1 MKKTLLILSV
11 VMLGVNI
18 WLAVHFA
25 LSGDTMRCLWHDAL
39 AAAMGFSTYVFSK
52 I

>member
-1 MKKTLLILSV
+1 MRKTLVILSA

-18 WLAVHFA
+18 WLAAYFA
-25 LSGDTMRCLWHDAL
+25 LSGDTIRCLWHDAL